1 MSQQIKSECH
11 TEIKKHNILKQGIQ
25 QIQQLNTNVR
35 SLLSETADYA
45 KLVFKLMT
53 SYALK
58 L

>member
-1 MSQQIKSECH
+1 M
-11 TEIKKHNILKQGIQ
+11 LKQGIQ
-25 QIQQLNTNVR
+25 QIQQLNTGVR

-45 KLVFKLMT
+45 KLVLKLMT